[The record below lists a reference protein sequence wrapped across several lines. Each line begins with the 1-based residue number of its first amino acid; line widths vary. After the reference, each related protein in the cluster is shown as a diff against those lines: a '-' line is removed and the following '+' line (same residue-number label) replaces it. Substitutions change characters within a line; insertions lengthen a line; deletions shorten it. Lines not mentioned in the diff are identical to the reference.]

1 LLLIRRDKTV
11 ARPGSSYLSFSPWIL
26 AVAGVLLLVLL
37 GLFGFSNYQREKE
50 LLGTSMEQRGLTLMR
65 FINSAAREGMRQRL
79 RSGDESSSWE
89 ESVTEA
95 MKQATEQPGVVSVL
109 LVEQNGK
116 IRASVGVELDGKSFD
131 GETLEMLANLSRSEG
146 QGVLSRVVAPG
157 QSATHGYRFQ
167 MVAWQVIPRP
177 SEHFAD
183 SGGYGMGRRMQM
195 MRRTGENPPLTAWQ
209 EELRQL
215 RERPLI
221 YLIELDF
228 QHFSGSLKRQ
238 VMQLVLLT
246 VVIVLVGI
254 GGALAFMTLKG
265 LRGSQQRLG
274 AMRAFTD
281 RLVSSLPLGVIATDS
296 HGLIRLCNASAAALL
311 NVKAESMHG
320 KTPQNCLPPQLACQ
334 FGGSAQGERCE
345 QPQEVVLGEGAKN
358 DLILQVLAMAVS
370 DEQGRLEGE
379 VLLVRDLSEIRSL
392 EKELRRNERLAALG
406 KMAAGVA
413 HEVRNPLSSIKG
425 LAMILK
431 ERRNNEEAE
440 ESADL
445 LVKEVERLNRS
456 ISELLDYARPAKL
469 QRGMAAPAEIVGKA
483 VSLVQ
488 ADASSLGIKISTD
501 VSADLPEVCVDVDK
515 INQVMLNLLLNG
527 VQAMPQGG
535 NFTISAKADGANLLL
550 SLCDTGEGIAM
561 DHLPRVFDP
570 YFTTKSN
577 GTGLGLAISAKIVE
591 EHGGS
596 IHISSHEGEGT
607 EVCLQLPLPGGTSC

>member
-1 LLLIRRDKTV
+1 M

-26 AVAGVLLLVLL
+26 AVAGVLLLLLL

-65 FINSAAREGMRQRL
+65 FINSSAREGMRQRL
-79 RSGDESSSWE
+79 RSGDGASSWE

-116 IRASVGVELDGKSFD
+116 IFASAGAELAEKRLDGA
-131 GETLEMLANLSRSEG
+131 TLEMLGKLSRREG
-146 QGVLSRVVAPG
+146 QAVLSRVVEPG
-157 QSATHGYRFQ
+157 RNGTQGYRFQ
-167 MVAWQVIPRP
+167 MAGWQIIPRA

-183 SGGYGMGRRMQM
+183 PGGVAMGRRMQM
-195 MRRTGENPPLTAWQ
+195 MRRPGDHPPLSAWQ
-209 EELRQL
+209 EEMRQL
-215 RERPLI
+215 REHPLI

-228 QHFSGSLKRQ
+228 QHFSGSLQRQ
-238 VMQLVLLT
+238 VMQLVLLAL
-246 VVIVLVGI
+246 VIVLVGI
-254 GGALAFMTLKG
+254 GGALSFMTLKG

-296 HGLIRLCNASAAALL
+296 RGLIRLCNASAAELL
-311 NVKAESMHG
+311 NIKAESIHG
-320 KTPQNCLPPQLACQ
+320 MTPLNCLPPQLASQ
-334 FGGSAQGERCE
+334 FGGSARRERCE
-345 QPQEVVLGEGAKN
+345 QAMEVVLGERAGKE
-358 DLILQVLAMAVS
+358 LVLQVLAMAVN

-392 EKELRRNERLAALG
+392 EKELRRSERLAALG

-425 LAMILK
+425 LAMLLK
-431 ERRNNEEAE
+431 ERGNKVEVD

-469 QRGMAAPAEIVGKA
+469 QRRMAAPAEIVGKA

-488 ADASSLGIKISTD
+488 ADASSLGINISAD
-501 VSADLPEVCVDVDK
+501 VPVDLPEICVDVDK

-527 VQAMPQGG
+527 VQAMSQGG
-535 NFTISAKADGANLLL
+535 DLVISATVDGANLLL
-550 SLCDTGEGIAM
+550 TLRDTGEGIAK
-561 DHLPRVFDP
+561 DHLPRIFDP
-570 YFTTKSN
+570 YFTTKSS
-577 GTGLGLAISAKIVE
+577 GTGLGLAISTKIIE

-596 IHISSHEGEGT
+596 IRVSSREGQGT
-607 EVCLQLPLPGGTSC
+607 KVCLQLPLSGGKSL